1 MVLYR
6 QIKERKKNMNKN
18 LLIKVLQELN
28 ILANSNYDGDE
39 EDMSSALQEISHE
52 LDILIYMLEKTK
64 E

>member
-1 MVLYR
+1 
-6 QIKERKKNMNKN
+6 MNRD

-28 ILANSNYDGDE
+28 ILANSNYDSDE